1 MKKKEN
7 RIQHFVPQCY
17 LRNFSPNDTYIF
29 IYDKTERKPFRNA
42 VDKVACDDYFYD
54 LPAKTIENINE
65 IPFGTQFYEKEFFAN
80 NVEKIYA
87 KILEKIV
94 NYGNSWLRS
103 ENIDEI
109 ITKEEKEIF
118 AQLIAIQYL
127 RMPDIRVKYSDA
139 RKKQVDCRID
149 IIKGLLIHEKP
160 KLKKEIESLQFEYDK
175 AFDPILHSEMFADEE
190 LYVGIANQII
200 NKHWVYFITDNN
212 DFYTSDNPIVIKP
225 HVKNKAPF
233 YEGFGM
239 YGAEIIFPISS
250 SILLTM
256 LDNNHFKD
264 IEQTSDSF
272 NKITDCKKR
281 EYNCIQY
288 MHSNRQ
294 TYSYNNDF
302 NLIYTLISCNN
313 GNEFFWTKSKILVNG
328 K

>member
-17 LRNFSPNDTYIF
+17 LRNFSPNDKYIF
-29 IYDKTERKPFRNA
+29 IYDKIERKPFRNA
-42 VDKVACDDYFYD
+42 VDSVAYNDYFYE
-54 LPAKTIENINE
+54 LPTKTIKNINE
-65 IPFGTQFYEKEFFAN
+65 IPFGTQFYEKDFFAN
-80 NVEKIYA
+80 NVEKLYA

-94 NYGNSWLRS
+94 NNGNSWLRS
-103 ENIDEI
+103 EYIDEI

-118 AQLIAIQYL
+118 AQLIAIQHL
-127 RMPDIRVKYSDA
+127 RMPDIREEYSDA
-139 RKKQVDCRID
+139 RKKQVDCEID
-149 IIKGLLIHEKP
+149 IIKAFLIHEKP
-160 KLKKEIESLQFEYDK
+160 KLKNEIESLQIQYDK
-175 AFDPILHSEMFADEE
+175 AFNPVLHSEMYADEG

-200 NKHWVYFITDNN
+200 NKHWVFYITDNN

-225 HVKNKAPF
+225 HVKNQAPF

-264 IEQTSDSF
+264 IEQTSNSF
-272 NKITDCKKR
+272 NKITDYKKR

-302 NLIYTLISCNN
+302 NLIYALISCNN
-313 GNEFFWTKSKILVNG
+313 GNEFFRTKSKILVNE